1 MSTQNRLDRLGL
13 RARLTLFFAFG
24 GLMLS
29 ATIALATLTLTRQNL
44 LEQREETAFGVVT
57 SNGLRVQARLTP
69 EIDPEGLG
77 SIIDSLSTT
86 KGAYPLLRFGE
97 FWAASDTQVFNSEN
111 VPETLLA
118 LVDQF
123 DSGTMRTNLDG
134 RPAVITGIP
143 LPDRDA
149 VYFEA
154 IFLDDVED
162 TLRALGLIV
171 SGVAA
176 ASTVLAAAV
185 GSWASRRTLTPL
197 AEVRV
202 AAESLAAGEL
212 DTRLEPPADADL
224 ASLTASFNEMAGAL
238 EDRIKRD
245 SRFASE
251 VSHELRSP
259 LTTLN
264 ASVEVLN
271 NSRDNFDERSQ
282 TALDLL
288 TDDVHR
294 FTLLVDDL
302 LEISRYDVGSASLQA
317 EEVNIAEFVRQAI
330 GRSPLPDTTVITD
343 PAAETTIIVAD
354 KRRLA
359 QVIANLVDNASKY
372 GAGSITVMIDRQLD
386 DVTITVIDD
395 GPGVASSERFVIFDR
410 FSRGSAGGRRGHD
423 TGSGLGLSLVAE
435 HVGLHGGSVWV
446 EDRSDGLH
454 GAQFVVSL
462 PVGELAE

>member
-1 MSTQNRLDRLGL
+1 MKLRPHFERLGL

-24 GLMLS
+24 GLLLS

-44 LEQREETAFGVVT
+44 LETREQTAFRVVT
-57 SNGLRVQARLTP
+57 ANGRRVQARLTP
-69 EIDPEGLG
+69 EIDAEGLG
-77 SIIDSLSTT
+77 AIIDSLSTT

-97 FWAASDTQVFNSEN
+97 DWTASDTQVFNSDN
-111 VPETLLA
+111 VPPSLLEIVSSSEA
-118 LVDQF
+118 
-123 DSGTMRTNLDG
+123 GTIRTDLDG

-143 LPDRDA
+143 LPNRDA
-149 VYFEA
+149 AYFEA
-154 IFLDDVED
+154 IFLDDIEA
-162 TLRALGLIV
+162 TLSALGLIV

-176 ASTVLAAAV
+176 ASTVLAASV
-185 GSWASRRTLTPL
+185 GWWASRRTLTPL
-197 AEVRV
+197 ADVRA

-238 EDRIKRD
+238 EDRIQRD

-259 LTTLN
+259 LMTLN

-271 NSRDNFDERSQ
+271 NNRDELNERSR

-288 TDDVHR
+288 TDDVKR
-294 FTLLVDDL
+294 FTRLVEDL

-317 EEVNIAEFVRQAI
+317 EEIDFSEFVRQAI
-330 GRSPLPDTTVITD
+330 SHSSRPDTVVQTSLD
-343 PAAETTIIVAD
+343 AQSTIVVAD

-359 QVIANLVDNASKY
+359 QVLANLIDNAAKY
-372 GAGSITVMIDRQLD
+372 GGGEITVSLDRVGNSILLAVED
-386 DVTITVIDD
+386 N
-395 GPGVASSERFVIFDR
+395 GPGVPASERFVIFDR
-410 FSRGSAGGRRGHD
+410 FSRGSAGGRRGQD

-435 HVGLHGGSVWV
+435 HVGLHGGRIWV
-446 EDRSDGLH
+446 EDRRDGKP
-454 GAQFVVSL
+454 GARFVVML
-462 PVGELAE
+462 PFGEINE

>member
-1 MSTQNRLDRLGL
+1 MRLLPHFERLGL

-24 GLMLS
+24 GLLLS

-44 LEQREETAFGVVT
+44 LETREQTAFRVVT
-57 SNGLRVQARLTP
+57 ANGRRVQARLTP
-69 EIDPEGLG
+69 EIDAEGLG

-97 FWAASDTQVFNSEN
+97 DWTASDTQVFNSDN
-111 VPETLLA
+111 VPPSLLTIVSSSEA
-118 LVDQF
+118 
-123 DSGTMRTNLDG
+123 GTIRTDLDG

-143 LPDRDA
+143 LPNRDA
-149 VYFEA
+149 AYFEA
-154 IFLDDVED
+154 IFLDDIEA
-162 TLRALGLIV
+162 TLSALGLIV

-176 ASTVLAAAV
+176 ASTVLAASV
-185 GSWASRRTLTPL
+185 GWWASRRTLTPL
-197 AEVRV
+197 ADVRA

-238 EDRIKRD
+238 EDRIQRD

-259 LTTLN
+259 LMTLN

-271 NSRDNFDERSQ
+271 NNRAELKERSR

-288 TDDVHR
+288 TDDVKR
-294 FTLLVDDL
+294 FTRLVEDL

-317 EEVNIAEFVRQAI
+317 EEIDFSEFVRQAI
-330 GRSPLPDTTVITD
+330 SHSSRPNTMVHTSLD
-343 PAAETTIIVAD
+343 AQSTIVVAD

-359 QVIANLVDNASKY
+359 QVLANLIDNAAKY
-372 GAGSITVMIDRQLD
+372 GGGEISVSLDRIGASIVLAVEDN
-386 DVTITVIDD
+386 
-395 GPGVASSERFVIFDR
+395 GPGVPASERFIIFDR
-410 FSRGSAGGRRGHD
+410 FSRGSAGGRRGQD

-435 HVGLHGGSVWV
+435 HVGLHGGRVWA
-446 EDRSDGLH
+446 EDRRDGNP
-454 GAQFVVSL
+454 GARFVVML
-462 PVGELAE
+462 PFGEMEE